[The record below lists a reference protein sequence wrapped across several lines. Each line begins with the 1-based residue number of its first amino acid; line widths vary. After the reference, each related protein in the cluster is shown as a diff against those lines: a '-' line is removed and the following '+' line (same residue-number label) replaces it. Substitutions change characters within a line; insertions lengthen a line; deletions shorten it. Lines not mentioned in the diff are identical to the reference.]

1 MRNWCAALVMS
12 ALLALP
18 LCAQQ
23 KNSGARDD
31 TTNAAANAEKNA
43 ASGEADSLSGTGC
56 YVCGLASTRHARSPV
71 RARGNVRL
79 REFRARR
86 SFLEL

>member
-23 KNSGARDD
+23 KSSAAHDENGAA
-31 TTNAAANAEKNA
+31 NAAAEKSA
-43 ASGEADSLSGTGC
+43 TASLSAARANIAPRRGVFALPAKPRLTPFRD
-56 YVCGLASTRHARSPV
+56 LQPWQTTRV
-71 RARGNVRL
+71 R
-79 REFRARR
+79 
-86 SFLEL
+86 